1 MIAPIL
7 LLFAQAAVPA
17 ADAPAKEPPTEE
29 AIAAETVAINKV
41 LDKWKGGIYRKDG
54 KLTCRMQQSSGDE
67 AVDLL
72 RCGAMVGCYAP
83 RADELDAIAASD
95 TTEEERV
102 AQMKAITQEA
112 QTCLA
117 DAHRQGVRRLA
128 EVRAAL

>member
-1 MIAPIL
+1 MLTPF
-7 LLFAQAAVPA
+7 LFALAQAAAPA
-17 ADAPAKEPPTEE
+17 AAAKAPPSEE
-29 AIAAETVAINKV
+29 AIAAEVVAINKV

-83 RADELDAIAASD
+83 KAEELDAIAASD
-95 TTEEERV
+95 ATEEERV
-102 AQMKAITQEA
+102 TQMKAITEA
-112 QTCLA
+112 AQSCLA